1 MVVLGDFVWMA
12 VFTDLVAVNANVFF
26 FISLFVFWLF
36 SKFWLLLFF
45 LQNLARIELKAAH
58 QDRVHSLVPV
68 IQTNQVLYF
77 MRNAS
82 VCRYSP
88 FTLLFLVHLAS
99 RFSSFSVL
107 RFSLLIVASCTS
119 RFSCFYL
126 LVTLFPGL
134 VMWKRWRFACLETR
148 KRRNKAGARMASKP
162 TGEERMYDGRR
173 NACLHRVFRWLYVYV
188 GSTGNPSQ
196 FSHFYFYFCF
206 IRFLSSAI
214 IVLHWSFYVK
224 RFSHFSNFRF
234 ESCSVLDFLVP
245 LFTNSCYS
253 IFQLI
258 LLIPFFP
265 FPFSSFLV
273 FIRVNFLLD
282 FS

>member
-36 SKFWLLLFF
+36 SKFWLLPFF

-107 RFSLLIVASCTS
+107 RFSLLILASRASTSWWRYFQVWSCGRDGGLRVWKLENGEIKLVHEWQASLPVKSACMMADGMHVCTGSFDGSMFMWEVQVIPLNS
-119 RFSCFYL
+119 R
-126 LVTLFPGL
+126 T
-134 VMWKRWRFACLETR
+134 
-148 KRRNKAGARMASKP
+148 
-162 TGEERMYDGRR
+162 
-173 NACLHRVFRWLYVYV
+173 
-188 GSTGNPSQ
+188 
-196 FSHFYFYFCF
+196 
-206 IRFLSSAI
+206 
-214 IVLHWSFYVK
+214 
-224 RFSHFSNFRF
+224 
-234 ESCSVLDFLVP
+234 
-245 LFTNSCYS
+245 S
-253 IFQLI
+253 IFIFVLFGFWFQQL
-258 LLIPFFP
+258 LFCTDRFT
-265 FPFSSFLV
+265 
-273 FIRVNFLLD
+273 
-282 FS
+282 